1 MILPSGTG
9 RASPKS
15 HPTNPTLGI
24 CRTSL
29 PKILGKKKQG
39 FGSRGAAGAGKGRN
53 PREIPILEL
62 LTQSLEIL
70 LQGEEF
76 LLEQGLG

>member
-1 MILPSGTG
+1 MVLQSDTG
-9 RASPKS
+9 RASPKP

-29 PKILGKKKQG
+29 PKSWEKKQG

-53 PREIPILEL
+53 PWEILIPAL

-76 LLEQGLG
+76 PLEQGLG